1 MRTTFDINADLP
13 LVKEIQLGPWR
24 RSYGAHFYGALQVA
38 AEYCGLPRVPPQLF
52 GSWQHGVWPPWQKV
66 QPEIIVY
73 DAPKSMRCFVAR
85 EDEVAFLQPAGY
97 RSVKAIGLPII
108 YTPPSGLSRIPN
120 SLLVMP
126 THSLSSDVKLPS
138 TDQYVAEI
146 ASLKNKFDLIVAC
159 VSAYCIA
166 NNLWVPQ
173 FKANG
178 INIVRGAG
186 IADMNALHRMR
197 ALFDRFEYMTTDSYG
212 SHVFYALYFGVKVSI
227 WGTPTPV
234 FRENYLR
241 DEGCAAHPEA
251 IDKLLS
257 EETRRQGELYLSP
270 LRVDPWRGIR
280 NVELGKSMMGE
291 TNKLGPEEL
300 RDAFHWT
307 PLRNFFG
314 FAGESVRRSPFW
326 RAAGAA
332 KRRLRRGPTTQV

>member
-1 MRTTFDINADLP
+1 MASLVQLTDVSKSYGAVPALADVSLTIDRGIVHAILGENGAGKSTLMKLLAGVVAPDSGAIVVDGTLRRLASPRDAAALGIVCMFQELSLMPHLTVGDNLALSDGGPFLGLIGRRARRAARAALDGIGGEAISLSAVVSDLP
-13 LVKEIQLGPWR
+13 LADRQL
-24 RSYGAHFYGALQVA
+24 V
-38 AEYCGLPRVPPQLF
+38 
-52 GSWQHGVWPPWQKV
+52 
-66 QPEIIVY
+66 
-73 DAPKSMRCFVAR
+73 
-85 EDEVAFLQPAGY
+85 
-97 RSVKAIGLPII
+97 
-108 YTPPSGLSRIPN
+108 
-120 SLLVMP
+120 
-126 THSLSSDVKLPS
+126 
-138 TDQYVAEI
+138 EI
-146 ASLKNKFDLIVAC
+146 AKAVHRQPRLLILDEAT
-159 VSAYCIA
+159 SA
-166 NNLWVPQ
+166 LTSERVE
-173 FKANG
+173 K
-178 INIVRGAG
+178 
-186 IADMNALHRMR
+186 
-197 ALFDRFEYMTTDSYG
+197 
-212 SHVFYALYFGVKVSI
+212 
-227 WGTPTPV
+227 V
-234 FRENYLR
+234 FRAIQRLR